1 MQNTK
6 KLGMKMIFQE
16 STKKLVGVLLLA
28 GLMICLT
35 YVVIQFNSARKWVI
49 KDDSTKVEEIGRF
62 CDGDDTTVIIK
73 IFYSNNEYVTTY
85 TKKRK

>member
-1 MQNTK
+1 
-6 KLGMKMIFQE
+6 MIFQE

>member
-1 MQNTK
+1 
-6 KLGMKMIFQE
+6 MKMIFQE